1 VTLATST
8 SELFSSLSGYLW
20 PLIVGLLLWKL
31 YPVIRDVLRSR
42 SYTINVGG
50 FSITVQEAS
59 ENLHELIADL
69 QDKVVPLAEPPVAE
83 PRHVSGA
90 PRTGGSLPEPTASDP
105 FEKIFGRRRGSM
117 RPSGGRVLWVD
128 DKPENNAY
136 EIQTLKTEEVP
147 VVTALTTAEGLRLF
161 GEGGYVAVITDF
173 GRVEDGKY
181 QPAAGRNLVQAVRG
195 LDHAIPIFVFTTS
208 KLAEEHRT
216 ELIDAGAS
224 AVTASTVELLA
235 ELGAVGARPT

>member
-31 YPVIRDVLRSR
+31 YPVIREVLRSR
-42 SYTINVGG
+42 SYTINVAG
-50 FSITVQEAS
+50 FSVTVQEAS
-59 ENLHELIADL
+59 ENLHQQIADL
-69 QDKVVPLAEPPVAE
+69 QDKVARLAESPVTQ
-83 PRHVSGA
+83 PRRVA
-90 PRTGGSLPEPTASDP
+90 AVPQTGGSLSGLTAHER
-105 FEKIFGRRRGSM
+105 FNEIFGPGRGRR

-136 EIQTLKTEEVP
+136 EIETLKTEEVA

-161 GEGGYVAVITDF
+161 GEGGYLAVITDF

-181 QPAAGRNLVQAVRG
+181 QPEAGRNLVQAVRK
-195 LDHAIPIFVFTTS
+195 LDDAIPIFVFTTN
-208 KLAEEHRT
+208 KLAEEHRV
-216 ELIDAGAS
+216 ELMDVGAS

-235 ELGAVGARPT
+235 DLGAVGARQI